1 MKTKNKEGKGYHTL
15 FIVENNQVPQDTRVW
30 LEARALKEER
40 FDVSVICPNIKK
52 EKESHKRL
60 DNIEIFQYNSFFE
73 GVGVL
78 GLLLE
83 YLLSS
88 FLILLYSIKICIR
101 RPFFKVLIIGDGT
114 ERESVERI
122 VIDEKLGGY
131 FIFYG
136 SEYNKEKLFSLLS
149 SADVC
154 VEPCRESAISSKS
167 TSIKIMEYMAL
178 GKPIIQYKG
187 IEGEYL

>member
-1 MKTKNKEGKGYHTL
+1 MECSYNKGKKYHVL
-15 FIVENNQVPQDTRVW
+15 FVVENNQVPQDTRVW
-30 LEARALKEER
+30 LEARALKEEG

-101 RPFFKVLIIGDGT
+101 RPFFKVLIIVDGT
-114 ERESVERI
+114 ERESVKRM
-122 VIDEKLGGY
+122 VIDKKLGGY
-131 FIFYG
+131 F
-136 SEYNKEKLFSLLS
+136 
-149 SADVC
+149 
-154 VEPCRESAISSKS
+154 
-167 TSIKIMEYMAL
+167 M
-178 GKPIIQYKG
+178 Q
-187 IEGEYL
+187 